1 MLKEALINKFLWEAT
16 FSLQTGRKVYR
27 GQMCRMLW
35 DAVFVQYLV

>member
-1 MLKEALINKFLWEAT
+1 MLKEALINKFLWEA
-16 FSLQTGRKVYR
+16 LQTGRKVYR